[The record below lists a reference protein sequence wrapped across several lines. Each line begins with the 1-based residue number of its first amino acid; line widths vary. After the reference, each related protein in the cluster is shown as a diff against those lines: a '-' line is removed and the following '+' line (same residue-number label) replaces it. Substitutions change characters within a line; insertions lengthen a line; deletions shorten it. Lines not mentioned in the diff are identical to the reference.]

1 MTDYVPQDAIG
12 FSTYLENILAKYSLS
27 GSEFAR
33 QIHVNRST
41 ISLYRSGDR
50 LPDDPIIAEIAI
62 YLVKNKKSDL
72 DLDILVKEILYA
84 VHISKMRKL
93 YAVHV
98 SQMRKA
104 ER

>member
-50 LPDDPIIAEIAI
+50 LPNCEIITQIALF
-62 YLVKNKKSDL
+62 LVSLGEDGFNSL
-72 DLDILVKEILYA
+72 VRDIL
-84 VHISKMRKL
+84 
-93 YAVHV
+93 
-98 SQMRKA
+98 
-104 ER
+104 

>member
-50 LPDDPIIAEIAI
+50 LPNCEIITQIALF
-62 YLVKNKKSDL
+62 LVSLGEDGFNSL
-72 DLDILVKEILYA
+72 VRDI
-84 VHISKMRKL
+84 L

>member
-12 FSTYLENILAKYSLS
+12 FSTYLERILEKYNLS

-33 QIHVNRST
+33 QIDVNRST
-41 ISLYRSGDR
+41 VSLYRSGAR
-50 LPDDPIIAEIAI
+50 LPTCEIITQIAL
-62 YLVKNKKSDL
+62 YLVSLGEDGFNP
-72 DLDILVKEILYA
+72 LVREILYT
-84 VHISKMRKL
+84 
-93 YAVHV
+93 VHV